1 MTSGTVVRHRL
12 NAEGAD
18 HFILA
23 GVEDANFRE
32 IASRFGVQVVL
43 RGDYVKI
50 AGEIDSVA
58 ESARVVR
65 HMIDLARLGKG
76 FPPSDV
82 ARFATSL
89 ETREGPDIRSGDK
102 RLQISVPGSR
112 RIIAPR
118 SDGQREYLRAME
130 DSDIVISIGPAGTGK
145 TYLAVARAVDELFRK
160 RVRRIIL
167 ARPAVEAG
175 ENLGFLP
182 GDLQEKV
189 DPYLRP
195 LYDALEDMMPAARVR
210 VGIGERTIEVV
221 PLAYMRGRTLSDA
234 FVILDEA
241 QNATAAQMKMFM
253 TRIGVGSRVVITG
266 DKTQID
272 LPGPQVSGLIQIE
285 EILRDIEG
293 IAFVYLDERDV
304 TRHRLVK
311 QIVRAYEAADQRRAG
326 GHDDARDN
334 APDGAR
340 DDAR

>member
-1 MTSGTVVRHRL
+1 MTTGTMVEHHL
-12 NAEGAD
+12 SAEGAD
-18 HFILA
+18 QFILA
-23 GVEDANFRE
+23 GVGDENFRE
-32 IASRFGVQVVL
+32 VASLFGVQVVL
-43 RGDYVKI
+43 RGDHVRL
-50 AGEIDSVA
+50 AGALESVA
-58 ESARVVR
+58 DSARVVE
-65 HMIDLARLGKG
+65 HMIELARLGKA
-76 FPPSDV
+76 FPASDV

-89 ETREGPDIRSGDK
+89 ESREGPDIRRGDEK
-102 RLQISVPGSR
+102 LQISVPGSR

-118 SDGQREYLRAME
+118 SEGQRAYLQAME

-210 VGIGERTIEVV
+210 RGIGDRTIEVV

-241 QNATAAQMKMFM
+241 QNATAAQMKMFL
-253 TRIGVGSRVVITG
+253 TRIGVSSRVVITG
-266 DKTQID
+266 DKTQVD
-272 LPGPQVSGLIQIE
+272 LPSAQVSGLVQVE

-293 IAFVYLDERDV
+293 IEFVYLDEGDV

-311 QIVRAYEAADQRRAG
+311 EIVRAYAVADQRRG
-326 GHDDARDN
+326 GSRDN
-334 APDGAR
+334 ER
-340 DDAR
+340 